1 MKKSEEHQKRREELK
16 ELSRIAR
23 EELQHED
30 LNVNQK
36 IKKLFYRNKKLFT
49 YRQWKENGF
58 SVKKGSKAI
67 ALWGKPQRI
76 KQDDSDDEYT

>member
-36 IKKLFYRNKKLFT
+36 LKSFFTEIRNYIHIDNGKKMAF
-49 YRQWKENGF
+49 Q
-58 SVKKGSKAI
+58 
-67 ALWGKPQRI
+67 
-76 KQDDSDDEYT
+76 